1 MGQKGTKPLSPEK
14 LAEESP
20 DSSVVIWEMTGSCG
34 VLSSGL
40 VSPLCAGGLMET
52 FAVLDGGVN
61 GDVSFEDSSLT
72 ASPLPFTCGSCCGES
87 AVGGVSGD
95 VLVIPL
101 LPGCEVSVLVSG
113 SVDAAPASIGGSSP
127 PGAVFII
134 FL

>member
-20 DSSVVIWEMTGSCG
+20 DSSVVIWEITGSCG
-34 VLSSGL
+34 
-40 VSPLCAGGLMET
+40 
-52 FAVLDGGVN
+52 
-61 GDVSFEDSSLT
+61 
-72 ASPLPFTCGSCCGES
+72 ES
-87 AVGGVSGD
+87 AAGGVSGD

>member
-1 MGQKGTKPLSPEK
+1 
-14 LAEESP
+14 
-20 DSSVVIWEMTGSCG
+20 
-34 VLSSGL
+34 
-40 VSPLCAGGLMET
+40 MET

-61 GDVSFEDSSLT
+61 GDGSFEDSSLT

-113 SVDAAPASIGGSSP
+113 SVDTALLSAGSSSSA
-127 PGAVFII
+127 GTVT
-134 FL
+134 